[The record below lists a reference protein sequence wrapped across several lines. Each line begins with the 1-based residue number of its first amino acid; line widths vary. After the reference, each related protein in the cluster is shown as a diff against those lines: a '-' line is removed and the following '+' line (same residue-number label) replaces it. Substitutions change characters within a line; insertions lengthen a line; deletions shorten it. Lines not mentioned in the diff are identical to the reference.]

1 MEKEQAKSPI
11 VEGLQG
17 MAVALSLE
25 CSRCGYE
32 LRGMLA
38 DTNCPECGEPI
49 RLTIIESIDPAARR
63 LSPIQF
69 PKRVGN
75 SITVVVAAYL
85 LSALLAI
92 TALLIHAPVISLPH
106 VLQSIPAKPLVLAS
120 AGFGLLAFVALLPM
134 ISMCSRK
141 ELVGCKGGLSL
152 TSTGLLVWSGSMFL
166 AYIVLFVQSN
176 QSGAMAMLFDTC
188 LPAITAGIVF
198 SGFKKLVPRLG
209 LRSRAFRQAQGSRQ
223 RMNDLLVA
231 LVFVLIGRALIIASP
246 GDTNLAMLGLIV
258 MIMSLS
264 LIVFG
269 LGYLLRNTIWIRQA
283 LVTPPPAL
291 SDLLHIK

>member
-1 MEKEQAKSPI
+1 
-11 VEGLQG
+11 
-17 MAVALSLE
+17 
-25 CSRCGYE
+25 
-32 LRGMLA
+32 ML
-38 DTNCPECGEPI
+38 
-49 RLTIIESIDPAARR
+49 
-63 LSPIQF
+63 
-69 PKRVGN
+69 
-75 SITVVVAAYL
+75 
-85 LSALLAI
+85 
-92 TALLIHAPVISLPH
+92 
-106 VLQSIPAKPLVLAS
+106 
-120 AGFGLLAFVALLPM
+120 
-134 ISMCSRK
+134 
-141 ELVGCKGGLSL
+141 
-152 TSTGLLVWSGSMFL
+152 L

>member
-1 MEKEQAKSPI
+1 MEQEQAKSPI

-75 SITVVVAAYL
+75 SITAVVAAYL

-120 AGFGLLAFVALLPM
+120 ACFGLLAFVALLPM
-134 ISMCSRK
+134 ISMYSHK
-141 ELVGCKGGLSL
+141 ELVGCRGGLSL

-166 AYIVLFVQSN
+166 AYMVLFVQSN
-176 QSGAMAMLFDTC
+176 QSGPMAMLFDTC

-246 GDTNLAMLGLIV
+246 GDTNLAMFGLIV

-283 LVTPPPAL
+283 LVAPPPAL